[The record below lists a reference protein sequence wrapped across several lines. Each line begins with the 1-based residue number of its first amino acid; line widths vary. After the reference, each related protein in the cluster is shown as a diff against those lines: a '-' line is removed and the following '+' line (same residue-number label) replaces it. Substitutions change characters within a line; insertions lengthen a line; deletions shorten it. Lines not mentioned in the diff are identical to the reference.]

1 MKFTYGGVA
10 WIKKGGGVSYDT
22 HQNLGWFS
30 CLRNSFCCNIKKIS
44 VVKLKFEIRI
54 QENCLILEYQVQVY
68 KLYIICSIQ
77 GAS

>member
-1 MKFTYGGVA
+1 MAVLLGYKR
-10 WIKKGGGVSYDT
+10 GGGGSYDFGVVFLPRKLFFVVT
-22 HQNLGWFS
+22 S
-30 CLRNSFCCNIKKIS
+30 KIS

-54 QENCLILEYQVQVY
+54 QENCLILEYQVQVF

>member
-1 MKFTYGGVA
+1 MTHIRIWGGFPASVTPF
-10 WIKKGGGVSYDT
+10 VVTS
-22 HQNLGWFS
+22 
-30 CLRNSFCCNIKKIS
+30 KIS